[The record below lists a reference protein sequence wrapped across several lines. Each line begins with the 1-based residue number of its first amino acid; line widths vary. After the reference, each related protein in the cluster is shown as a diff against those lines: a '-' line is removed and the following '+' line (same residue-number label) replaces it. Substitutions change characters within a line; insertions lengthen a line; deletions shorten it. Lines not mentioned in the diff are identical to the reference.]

1 MVSYNMSNF
10 DLNSFFSNDLL
21 KTNKGGAKESIYKKD
36 IFEGVDN
43 KKSLRTKL
51 RKLMFNYCSSIINIT
66 DNEKAKNLAKDF
78 SNFYA
83 SVYKV
88 NDFSL
93 SSVSSANT
101 EESKKEILT
110 KGLEKFNTLL
120 NEKKGSTVLILVV
133 MEDGLVPRRPISD
146 WRLARMCLNPCCDGR
161 GLVPIRNINTTEMTN

>member
-1 MVSYNMSNF
+1 MSSF

-36 IFEGVDN
+36 IFEGVEN

-51 RKLMFNYCSSIINIT
+51 RKLMINYCSSIINIT
-66 DNEKAKNLAKDF
+66 DSEKAKNLAKDF

-110 KGLEKFNTLL
+110 KGLSKFQSLL
-120 NEKKGSTVLILVV
+120 NDNSTAKNKKGSTK
-133 MEDGLVPRRPISD
+133 
-146 WRLARMCLNPCCDGR
+146 
-161 GLVPIRNINTTEMTN
+161 

>member
-1 MVSYNMSNF
+1 MSSF

-36 IFEGVDN
+36 IFEGVEN

-51 RKLMFNYCSSIINIT
+51 RKLMFNYCNSILNIT
-66 DNEKAKNLAKDF
+66 ETEKAKNLAKDF
-78 SNFYA
+78 VKFYS
-83 SVYKV
+83 SVYRI

-93 SSVSSANT
+93 ASVCSANT

-120 NEKKGSTVLILVV
+120 NEKDSTTKNKKGSTK
-133 MEDGLVPRRPISD
+133 
-146 WRLARMCLNPCCDGR
+146 
-161 GLVPIRNINTTEMTN
+161 

>member
-1 MVSYNMSNF
+1 MSNF

-36 IFEGVDN
+36 IFEGVEN

-78 SNFYA
+78 SNFYS
-83 SVYKV
+83 SVYRI

-93 SSVSSANT
+93 SSVCSANMEQT
-101 EESKKEILT
+101 KKDVLT

-120 NEKKGSTVLILVV
+120 NEKDNTTKNKKGSTK
-133 MEDGLVPRRPISD
+133 
-146 WRLARMCLNPCCDGR
+146 
-161 GLVPIRNINTTEMTN
+161 

>member
-1 MVSYNMSNF
+1 MGSF

-21 KTNKGGAKESIYKKD
+21 KTNKGGAKENIYKKD

-51 RKLMFNYCSSIINIT
+51 RKLMFNYCNSILNIT
-66 DNEKAKNLAKDF
+66 DSEKAKNLAKDF

-83 SVYKV
+83 SVYRI

-101 EESKKEILT
+101 EESKKEILS
-110 KGLEKFNTLL
+110 KGLSKFQSLL
-120 NEKKGSTVLILVV
+120 NDNITAKNKKKQ
-133 MEDGLVPRRPISD
+133 
-146 WRLARMCLNPCCDGR
+146 
-161 GLVPIRNINTTEMTN
+161 

>member
-1 MVSYNMSNF
+1 MSSF

-21 KTNKGGAKESIYKKD
+21 KTNKGGAKENIYKKD
-36 IFEGVDN
+36 IFEGVEN

-51 RKLMFNYCSSIINIT
+51 RKLMFNYCNSIINIT

-78 SNFYA
+78 SNFYS
-83 SVYKV
+83 SVYRV

-93 SSVSSANT
+93 ASVSSANT

-120 NEKKGSTVLILVV
+120 NEKKGSTNKK
-133 MEDGLVPRRPISD
+133 S
-146 WRLARMCLNPCCDGR
+146 
-161 GLVPIRNINTTEMTN
+161 TK

>member
-1 MVSYNMSNF
+1 MSSF
-10 DLNSFFSNDLL
+10 DLNSFFSNALL
-21 KTNKGGAKESIYKKD
+21 KTNRGGAKESIYKKD
-36 IFEGVDN
+36 IFEGVEN

-51 RKLMFNYCSSIINIT
+51 RKLMFNYWRSIINIT

-78 SNFYA
+78 SNFYS
-83 SVYKV
+83 SVYRI

-120 NEKKGSTVLILVV
+120 NEKDSITKNKKG
-133 MEDGLVPRRPISD
+133 
-146 WRLARMCLNPCCDGR
+146 
-161 GLVPIRNINTTEMTN
+161 NTK

>member
-1 MVSYNMSNF
+1 MGNF

-21 KTNKGGAKESIYKKD
+21 KTNKGGSKESIYKKD
-36 IFEGVDN
+36 IFDGVDN

-51 RKLMFNYCSSIINIT
+51 RKLMFNYCTSILNIT
-66 DNEKAKNLAKDF
+66 DSEKAKNLAKDF

-83 SVYKV
+83 SVYRV

-110 KGLEKFNTLL
+110 KGLSKFQSLL
-120 NEKKGSTVLILVV
+120 NDNITAKNKKKQ
-133 MEDGLVPRRPISD
+133 
-146 WRLARMCLNPCCDGR
+146 
-161 GLVPIRNINTTEMTN
+161 

>member
-1 MVSYNMSNF
+1 MGNF

-21 KTNKGGAKESIYKKD
+21 KTNKGGAKESIYKNE

-51 RKLMFNYCSSIINIT
+51 RKLMLNYCSSILSIT

-83 SVYKV
+83 SVYRV

-93 SSVSSANT
+93 SSICSANT

-110 KGLEKFNTLL
+110 KGIEKFNTLL
-120 NEKKGSTVLILVV
+120 NEKKGSTTKNKK
-133 MEDGLVPRRPISD
+133 DS
-146 WRLARMCLNPCCDGR
+146 
-161 GLVPIRNINTTEMTN
+161 TK

>member
-1 MVSYNMSNF
+1 MGNF

-21 KTNKGGAKESIYKKD
+21 KTNKGGAKENIYKKD
-36 IFEGVDN
+36 IFDGVDN

-51 RKLMFNYCSSIINIT
+51 RKLMFNYCNSILNIT
-66 DNEKAKNLAKDF
+66 ETEKAKNLAKDF
-78 SNFYA
+78 ANFYS
-83 SVYKV
+83 SVYRV

-120 NEKKGSTVLILVV
+120 NEKKDSTTKNKKGSTK
-133 MEDGLVPRRPISD
+133 
-146 WRLARMCLNPCCDGR
+146 
-161 GLVPIRNINTTEMTN
+161 

>member
-1 MVSYNMSNF
+1 MNNF

-21 KTNKGGAKESIYKKD
+21 KTNKGGAKESIYKVS

-78 SNFYA
+78 SNFYS

-88 NDFSL
+88 NDFTL
-93 SSVSSANT
+93 SSICSANT
-101 EESKKEILT
+101 EQSKKDVLT
-110 KGLEKFNTLL
+110 KGIEKFNTLL
-120 NEKKGSTVLILVV
+120 NEKKDSTTKNKKGSK
-133 MEDGLVPRRPISD
+133 
-146 WRLARMCLNPCCDGR
+146 
-161 GLVPIRNINTTEMTN
+161 

>member
-1 MVSYNMSNF
+1 MGNF

-21 KTNKGGAKESIYKKD
+21 KTNKGGAKENIYKKD
-36 IFEGVDN
+36 IFDGVDN

-66 DNEKAKNLAKDF
+66 DSEKAKNLAKDF
-78 SNFYA
+78 SNFYS
-83 SVYKV
+83 SVYRI

-110 KGLEKFNTLL
+110 KGLSKFQSLL
-120 NEKKGSTVLILVV
+120 NDNSTAKNKKKQ
-133 MEDGLVPRRPISD
+133 
-146 WRLARMCLNPCCDGR
+146 
-161 GLVPIRNINTTEMTN
+161 

>member
-1 MVSYNMSNF
+1 MSSF

-36 IFEGVDN
+36 IFDGVEN

-51 RKLMFNYCSSIINIT
+51 RKLMFNYCNSILNIT
-66 DNEKAKNLAKDF
+66 ETEKAKNLAKDF
-78 SNFYA
+78 ANFYS
-83 SVYKV
+83 SVYRV

-120 NEKKGSTVLILVV
+120 NEKGSTTKNKKGSTK
-133 MEDGLVPRRPISD
+133 
-146 WRLARMCLNPCCDGR
+146 
-161 GLVPIRNINTTEMTN
+161 

>member
-1 MVSYNMSNF
+1 MSNF

-36 IFEGVDN
+36 IFDGVEN

-51 RKLMFNYCSSIINIT
+51 RKLMFNYCNSIINIT
-66 DNEKAKNLAKDF
+66 DTEKAKNLAKDF
-78 SNFYA
+78 ANFYG

-93 SSVSSANT
+93 SSVCSANT
-101 EESKKEILT
+101 EESKKDILT

-120 NEKKGSTVLILVV
+120 NEKKGSTNKK
-133 MEDGLVPRRPISD
+133 S
-146 WRLARMCLNPCCDGR
+146 
-161 GLVPIRNINTTEMTN
+161 TNK

>member
-1 MVSYNMSNF
+1 MGNF

-51 RKLMFNYCSSIINIT
+51 RKLMFNYCNSILNIT
-66 DNEKAKNLAKDF
+66 ETEKANNLAKSF
-78 SNFYA
+78 ANFYS
-83 SVYKV
+83 SVYCV

-120 NEKKGSTVLILVV
+120 NEKKGSTNKK
-133 MEDGLVPRRPISD
+133 S
-146 WRLARMCLNPCCDGR
+146 
-161 GLVPIRNINTTEMTN
+161 TK